1 MLLAAAAFLL
11 VIVVVVVVLAAGHG
25 KAGGSRINASEGNF
39 FFIDDWGGSGDATG
53 QRGGRASG
61 MSGLAGEL
69 WRKHGHRR
77 ACFLWS
83 IVSATSVRELF
94 LALGG
99 LAHNNK
105 HAVPF

>member
-1 MLLAAAAFLL
+1 M
-11 VIVVVVVVLAAGHG
+11 GRR
-25 KAGGSRINASEGNF
+25 GGSGINASEGNL
-39 FFIDDWGGSGDATG
+39 FFIDDWGGSGGAAG

-61 MSGLAGEL
+61 MSGLAGES
-69 WRKHGHRR
+69 WRKHGRGR

-99 LAHNNK
+99 LARHNNK